1 MGTIVD
7 TSKLFYRMWVLLVL
21 VALVTDVHS
30 ASLHDLQ
37 LQQLVKKVLE
47 NPKSDL
53 RGEDEIPALD
63 HTPQQLS
70 HPQSNNKFVVRG
82 EDEIPAPDHTPQQL
96 RHPKYKKSI
105 KNYHIN
111 LCFYCDNHCLSK
123 IGGADKV
130 NTYYNSVASKVQS
143 SLNTINPAKYHFTT
157 SAAHKL
163 LPKKPILYLYF
174 KRKSD
179 TSKGHVLLS
188 NINEN
193 FWTFQGLYNM
203 SVNHGCD
210 ADFLTVSGD
219 DDMWKSNYVNDGT
232 EGIAPMFGMCSGYAF
247 STVKISKNSENM
259 GVLVAHELGHI
270 LGMYHDG
277 DMEDYFD
284 CNKWKT
290 TARGKYSSLVAPCE
304 EVAVQ
309 CTPGSHHC
317 ADGQGNCIMSAAVNS
332 ETKYSG
338 CSSAYF
344 DMYSQMASLVKDPRS
359 YDLTCIET
367 SNKKRILRGE
377 LS

>member
-37 LQQLVKKVLE
+37 LQQLAKKVLE
-47 NPKSDL
+47 NHKSDL
-53 RGEDEIPALD
+53 
-63 HTPQQLS
+63 
-70 HPQSNNKFVVRG
+70 RG

-179 TSKGHVLLS
+179 TSKVMYCFPIS
-188 NINEN
+188 
-193 FWTFQGLYNM
+193 M
-203 SVNHGCD
+203 
-210 ADFLTVSGD
+210 
-219 DDMWKSNYVNDGT
+219 
-232 EGIAPMFGMCSGYAF
+232 
-247 STVKISKNSENM
+247 KIS
-259 GVLVAHELGHI
+259 GHS
-270 LGMYHDG
+270 
-277 DMEDYFD
+277 
-284 CNKWKT
+284 
-290 TARGKYSSLVAPCE
+290 R
-304 EVAVQ
+304 
-309 CTPGSHHC
+309 
-317 ADGQGNCIMSAAVNS
+317 
-332 ETKYSG
+332 
-338 CSSAYF
+338 
-344 DMYSQMASLVKDPRS
+344 
-359 YDLTCIET
+359 
-367 SNKKRILRGE
+367 
-377 LS
+377 